1 MAFHNAVPEP
11 EQIDREL
18 RVLELRRM
26 GYTWQKIADSV
37 GYADHTGAYA
47 AYKRAMKRTLQQP
60 ADELRSQE
68 VDRIDNLQLILWDQA
83 ITGDVK
89 AIMAIIKLME
99 RRAKLLGLDAPV
111 RIEQEVTTWT
121 GEDSIDRAVKDLAA
135 LLQANDADSTGESAM
150 AEPTSESESTTAE

>member
-18 RVLELRRM
+18 KVLELRRM

-68 VDRIDNLQLILWDQA
+68 IDRIDNLQLILWDQA
-83 ITGDVK
+83 VTGDVK

-121 GEDSIDRAVKDLAA
+121 GEDSIDRAVRDLAA
-135 LLQANDADSTGESAM
+135 LLERNTSDSTGESSM
-150 AEPTSESESTTAE
+150 AEQTSESESTTAE

>member
-83 ITGDVK
+83 VTGDVK

-121 GEDSIDRAVKDLAA
+121 GEESIDRAVKDLAA

-150 AEPTSESESTTAE
+150 AESTSESESTTAE